1 VTSVAPNNSIAITAQ
16 PLNVPDSF
24 HFGPPVQEEQ
34 PQKHNVVRY
43 GVGPTIAITVIVL
56 GLVARYVTGSLDLA
70 RLIWLMGLIGTG
82 APVVWRTMRGAWH
95 GNFNA
100 DVVATL
106 SIVTAAAINQPLAGM
121 VIVLMQTG
129 GEALEKFAEGR
140 ASLALRDL
148 EKSAPQIA
156 HLVSE
161 IRGVVDVPARSLQV
175 NDQFLLRP
183 GDLVPCDGLVV
194 DGESEID
201 TSQLTGEALP
211 LRAHAGTKVL
221 SGMLNLHGVLT
232 VRATAQAAD
241 SQYARIV
248 QLVRAALAS
257 KSPLQRVADRYAV
270 WFTPVTVAL
279 CAITF
284 VLSRSWV
291 HVLSVLVVATPC
303 PLILATPVA
312 MIGGINRA
320 ARAKVIIRNS
330 AALES
335 LSAAETAVFDKTGTL
350 TVGKPAVHRVVALP
364 GFSEDEVFRLAAAV
378 ENGSSHLLARVIV
391 DQAKTTYPAIP
402 SATQHIESPGEG
414 VTGVV
419 EGIDVAIG
427 GRAFVARHCTTSL
440 EPFSALE
447 GSTPVLR
454 AYVLLRGIPAG
465 VIEFADSLRPEL
477 LQSLDRLRDL
487 GFRRRVL
494 LSGDSIANT
503 NAVARLA
510 GMNEVHGELLPV
522 EKAALVSRYRAAGET
537 VMMVGDGTND
547 APALSTANV
556 GVALS
561 GHGGGVTA
569 EAADVVILADDL
581 MKLPQA
587 ITISRRTM
595 RLARQSIGVGL
606 GLSGVA
612 MVFAAFG
619 FIPPT
624 QGAIL
629 QEAIDVAVIINALRA
644 SWS

>member
-1 VTSVAPNNSIAITAQ
+1 MSAHLLSV
-16 PLNVPDSF
+16 VDSARYEALDE
-24 HFGPPVQEEQ
+24 HPRVEKREMA
-34 PQKHNVVRY
+34 RY
-43 GVGPTIAITVIVL
+43 GIGPTIAITVILL
-56 GLVARYVTGSLDLA
+56 GVTARLVTGSGELA

-82 APVVWRTMRGAWH
+82 APVVWRTARAAWR
-95 GNFNA
+95 GNFNS
-100 DVVATL
+100 DVVASL
-106 SIVTAAAINQPLAGM
+106 SIITAAAINQPLAGM

-129 GEALEKFAEGR
+129 GEALERFAER
-140 ASLALRDL
+140 KASTALREL
-148 EKSAPQIA
+148 ERSAPQIA

-183 GDLVPCDGLVV
+183 GDLVPCDGVV
-194 DGESEID
+194 VSGDSEID

-211 LRAHAGTKVL
+211 MSAHSGTKVL

-232 VRATAQAAD
+232 VRATAEAAH

-248 QLVRAALAS
+248 ELVRVALAS
-257 KSPLQRVADRYAV
+257 KAPLQRLADRYAV
-270 WFTPVTVAL
+270 WFTPVTLAVCILTYA
-279 CAITF
+279 
-284 VLSRSWV
+284 VNRSWV
-291 HVLSVLVVATPC
+291 DILSVLVVATPC

-312 MIGGINRA
+312 IIGGINQA
-320 ARAKVIIRNS
+320 ARAKIIIRNG

-364 GFSEDEVFRLAAAV
+364 GFSEDQVFTLAAAV
-378 ENGSSHLLARVIV
+378 ESGSSHMLARVIV
-391 DQAKTTYPAIP
+391 DQARDTFPVLP
-402 SATQHIESPGEG
+402 VATQHIESPGEG

-419 EGIDVAIG
+419 DGIEVTIG
-427 GRAFVARHCTTSL
+427 GRAFVARRATTSL
-440 EPFSALE
+440 DPFAAVEESA
-447 GSTPVLR
+447 PVLR
-454 AYVLLRGIPAG
+454 AYVLIRGVPAG
-465 VIEFADSLRPEL
+465 VIEFADTLRPEL
-477 LQSLDRLRDL
+477 LRSLDELRDL

-494 LSGDSIANT
+494 LSGDSAANT
-503 NAVARLA
+503 SAVGKLA

-522 EKAALVSRYRAAGET
+522 QKAALVSRYRAAGET

-581 MKLPQA
+581 LKLPKA
-587 ITISRRTM
+587 VSISRKTM

-624 QGAIL
+624 QGALL

-644 SWS
+644 SWG